1 MLVYI
6 CFRLRIYIYIF
17 GAIPIEGDNGPG
29 YAAIGGLTNAIKA
42 QIPSACYYWQDN
54 GHGICTMHWQKR
66 FRVLF
71 APGYRQV
78 PYEKEVES
86 VALLSAS
93 WLRDYSVVAICKA
106 MYDITSKVRP
116 MLDVRAITGYIAH
129 FNEDLKILW
138 GYYAFVFSKEN
149 AEFSQ
154 AFVAIP
160 NGQIPR
166 YRYMYM
172 YDGLLSPAWITAK
185 KTQSSEGSW
194 RDPGDSW
201 EMFHHSI
208 KLHLLGANDT
218 VIDTVL
224 RRVAGTGLIFHD
236 EVHAE
241 NWRNYSAW
249 LDTDSILNSIKGAA
263 RGQILAARDCGSWMD
278 PI

>member
-1 MLVYI
+1 M
-6 CFRLRIYIYIF
+6 
-17 GAIPIEGDNGPG
+17 
-29 YAAIGGLTNAIKA
+29 
-42 QIPSACYYWQDN
+42 YWQ
-54 GHGICTMHWQKR
+54 KY
-66 FRVLF
+66 FRELF
-71 APGYRQV
+71 APGYRLV
-78 PYEKEVES
+78 PYENEVES
-86 VALLSAS
+86 VALLSVS
-93 WLRDYSVVAICKA
+93 WLSEFSVVAICKA

-116 MLDVRAITGYIAH
+116 MLDISVLTGDIAD
-129 FNEDLKILW
+129 FNEDLKRLW
-138 GYYAFVFSKEN
+138 RYYAFVFSKEN

-154 AFVAIP
+154 AFAAIP

-185 KTQSSEGSW
+185 KAQSSEGSW

-218 VIDTVL
+218 EINTVL
-224 RRVAGTGLIFHD
+224 RRVADTGLLFHD

-263 RGQILAARDCGSWMD
+263 RGQILAARDCGSWME
-278 PI
+278 PVPCCKHAYSGPEYQSLIFLEYGHPGHACRHV